1 MPDSVKIS
9 SILQSSVQVTP
20 PLILGNIK
28 FVSLSGIKAF
38 EPWMKKVEQKII
50 EGLVQPKSL
59 IESCEVLGIC
69 KVTF

>member
-9 SILQSSVQVTP
+9 SILQSSVQVP
-20 PLILGNIK
+20 PSLILGNITI
-28 FVSLSGIKAF
+28 VSMSGIKAF

>member
-9 SILQSSVQVTP
+9 SILQSSVQVP
-20 PLILGNIK
+20 PSLILGNII
-28 FVSLSGIKAF
+28 FVSMSGIKAF

>member
-1 MPDSVKIS
+1 MSM
-9 SILQSSVQVTP
+9 
-20 PLILGNIK
+20 
-28 FVSLSGIKAF
+28 SGIKAF

>member
-9 SILQSSVQVTP
+9 SILQSSVQVP
-20 PLILGNIK
+20 PSLILGNIT
-28 FVSLSGIKAF
+28 FVSMSGIKAF